1 MVTKR
6 APKAEVAES
15 IAYRMEADTISGV
28 AEEEKKVKKKIKQD
42 AAKPVY
48 PFTLK
53 VSFRK
58 RADCE
63 RFANL
68 LQGEINV
75 ADKLIVFKP
84 QKIGSA
90 AQGDFIGEPAVK
102 KSKKGL
108 SEFHASHWQGMPEFE
123 QEASVWIYHSL
134 KITFNTAKAYAT
146 FAGLVRQVLST
157 KTKSIYYP
165 QWTPEKARNKKWV
178 SSLAAKQLVPRY
190 PIYIVSL
197 GRAKSRLTS
206 KSLEA
211 MNVPYFIVVEP
222 QEYDTY
228 ASVID
233 PKKILTLP
241 YVTNP
246 KSPTGPGRARN
257 WCRDHSISQ
266 GYDRHWVM
274 DDNIHGFYRLHKNK
288 RYKVADGA
296 IFRAA
301 EDFVDR
307 YENVWVAG
315 LQYRFFCAQKSKYPP
330 FVTNTRIYS
339 CLLIDNTMILD
350 IDGEEFLWRERYNE
364 DTILSLDVLENGY
377 CTVQFN
383 SFLQGKIG
391 TQTMKGG
398 NSGIF
403 YDVEGSAELK
413 DTKVKNYNPA
423 GTIRKSLN
431 LELIYPE
438 VAKTVTRFGR
448 VHHHVNYSKYKDNA
462 LIPKM
467 GIKIQAEPNDYGM
480 RLVNM
485 TLDDAQLEADFEKA
499 QKSVKTNW

>member
-6 APKAEVAES
+6 TPKAEVAES
-15 IAYRMEADTISGV
+15 IAYRMEADTVSGV
-28 AEEEKKVKKKIKQD
+28 VKAEKQVKKENKKR
-42 AAKPVY
+42 ASKPLY
-48 PFTLK
+48 PFELK
-53 VSFRK
+53 VSFRNH
-58 RADCE
+58 AACE

-68 LQGEINV
+68 LKCEINV
-75 ADKLIVFKP
+75 TDKKITFKEP
-84 QKIGSA
+84 TKGSRA
-90 AQGDFIGEPAVK
+90 KGKFVGEPIIK

-108 SEFHASHWQGMPEFE
+108 SEFHATHWKGMPEFE
-123 QEASVWIYHSL
+123 QEDSVWNYHSL
-134 KITFNTAKAYAT
+134 KVIFKTAKDYAA
-146 FAGLVRQVLST
+146 FAVLVRQTLSLT
-157 KTKSIYYP
+157 TKSIYYP

-178 SSLAAKQLVPRY
+178 STLPEKQLVPRY

-197 GRAKSRLTS
+197 GRAHSRLTS
-206 KSLEA
+206 KTLEA
-211 MNVPYFIVVEP
+211 MKVPYYIVVEP

-241 YVTNP
+241 YTTDP
-246 KSPTGPGRARN
+246 KNPTGPGRARN
-257 WCRDHSISQ
+257 WCRDHSISK

-274 DDNIHGFYRLHKNK
+274 DDNIHGFYRLHQNK

-307 YENVWVAG
+307 YENIWIAG
-315 LQYRFFCAQKSKYPP
+315 FQYRFFCAQKSKYPP

-339 CLLIDNTMILD
+339 CLLIDNTMILHF
-350 IDGEEFLWRERYNE
+350 DGDEFLWRERYNE

-383 SFLQGKIG
+383 SFLQGKVG
-391 TQTMKGG
+391 TQTMQGG
-398 NSGIF
+398 NSSIF

-431 LELIYPE
+431 LEIIYPE
-438 VAKTVTRFGR
+438 VAKSVFKFNRW
-448 VHHHVNYSKYKDNA
+448 HHHVDYSKYKDNA
-462 LIPKM
+462 LIAKK
-467 GIKIQAEPNDYGM
+467 GIRGKDAPNNYGM
-480 RLVNM
+480 RLENM
-485 TLDDAQLEADFEKA
+485 TLVDEQQEAEFEKTL
-499 QKSVKTNW
+499 KSVKAN